1 MVKQISLD
9 TWSIQHLTE
18 LLRKASLIVMKTN
31 SPIILYRQTIEE
43 EEGAYEEIVC
53 TLTDS
58 HVIEQVIISGGVIAP
73 SINQQF
79 VFSIDEFSSRLLK
92 KSKDLFLHVVQDLE
106 EKIK

>member
-9 TWSIQHLTE
+9 TWSVQHLTE
-18 LLRKASLIVMKTN
+18 LLRKASLIVAKTN
-31 SPIILYRQTIEE
+31 SPIILYRQTLEE
-43 EEGAYEEIVC
+43 EEGSYEEIVC
-53 TLTDS
+53 TLTDT

-79 VFSIDEFSSRLLK
+79 VFSIDEFSGRLLR

-106 EKIK
+106 ENIQ

>member
-9 TWSIQHLTE
+9 TWSVQHLTE
-18 LLRKASLIVMKTN
+18 LLRKASLIVTKTN
-31 SPIILYRQTIEE
+31 SPIILYRQTLEE
-43 EEGAYEEIVC
+43 EEGSYEEIVC
-53 TLTDS
+53 TLTDT

-79 VFSIDEFSSRLLK
+79 VFSIDEFSSRLLR

-106 EKIK
+106 ENIK